1 MRPLLSLAGLILM
14 ISSLFLVAQ
23 AKQQNYLNPQIARS
37 EVIEKLHLTEGSIPL
52 LVGVM
57 GAAAFFAGVA
67 LPSDEGPIPR
77 RGLDPDFLSFMEEM
91 RELRS
96 MREMGV
102 ISQEEFLRRREEIYA
117 KYQDLFRRYLR
128 RSR

>member
-1 MRPLLSLAGLILM
+1 MRPLLSIVGLILM
-14 ISSLFLVAQ
+14 ISAMFLIAGS
-23 AKQQNYLNPQIARS
+23 KQQNHLDSWVAQNPVVQR
-37 EVIEKLHLTEGSIPL
+37 LHLTEGNIPL
-52 LVGVM
+52 IVGAM

-67 LPSDEGPIPR
+67 LPSEGGSIST

-96 MREMGV
+96 LREMGA

-117 KYQDLFRRYLR
+117 KYRDLFRRYLQR
-128 RSR
+128 AK

>member
-1 MRPLLSLAGLILM
+1 MRPLLSIAGLILM
-14 ISSLFLVAQ
+14 ISAMFLIAES
-23 AKQQNYLNPQIARS
+23 KQQNHLDSWVTQNP
-37 EVIEKLHLTEGSIPL
+37 VIQRLHLTEGSIPL
-52 LVGVM
+52 IVGAM

-67 LPSDEGPIPR
+67 LPSEGDSVST

-96 MREMGV
+96 LREMGV

-117 KYQDLFRRYLR
+117 KYRDLFRRYLQR
-128 RSR
+128 AK

>member
-1 MRPLLSLAGLILM
+1 MRPLLSIAGLILM
-14 ISSLFLVAQ
+14 ISAMFLIAES
-23 AKQQNYLNPQIARS
+23 KQQNHLDSWVTQNP
-37 EVIEKLHLTEGSIPL
+37 VIQRLHLTEGSIPL
-52 LVGVM
+52 IVGAM

-67 LPSDEGPIPR
+67 LPSEGGPIST

-96 MREMGV
+96 LKEMGV

-117 KYQDLFRRYLR
+117 KYRDLFRRYLQR
-128 RSR
+128 AK